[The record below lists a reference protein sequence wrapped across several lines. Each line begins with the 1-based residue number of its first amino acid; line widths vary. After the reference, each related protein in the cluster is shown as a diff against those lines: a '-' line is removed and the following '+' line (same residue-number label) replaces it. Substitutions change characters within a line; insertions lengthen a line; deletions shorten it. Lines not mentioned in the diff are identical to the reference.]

1 MPSSIN
7 RQLRDKGLEPV
18 EITIH
23 LKYQVEVVQ
32 YHCLI
37 CCKGTFR
44 QQGRIINVFMADDP
58 DAGDMGD
65 IMTVPVSIQCHR
77 CGAIYHLATLNR

>member
-7 RQLRDKGLEPV
+7 RQLRDKGLTPI

-23 LKYQVEVVQ
+23 LKYQPEEVQ
-32 YHCLI
+32 YHCLV

-44 QQGRIINVFMADDP
+44 QQGRVIAVFMADDP
-58 DAGDMGD
+58 DLGD
-65 IMTVPVSIQCHR
+65 IMTVPVSIQCQR